1 MLRGNAQVNVA
12 VYRILCQLLT
22 LVAIAQIL
30 VWILHNRTVM
40 LSISVSSFS
49 PSKTSHLLSQ
59 SANSSNAL
67 PVDLDVKSHSR
78 FRQVFTDSLS
88 VPTLVRSKIARPKMP
103 ASLTL
108 NELSRKIH
116 RKLFQYQEEPD
127 EFDGQ
132 GIDYFSM
139 PTMSMKP
146 LYPAQLSNVPTN
158 NIAPTALQN
167 EPLFNTQSLS
177 PEYPMYPTVTMG
189 THGNINDHLRP
200 DEIYALVPLSR
211 MNEFINNNQYF
222 DDPLTRQPAAG
233 PDTQFDLG
241 ANPIGPATNR
251 LPFSSQFWE
260 NIEDLFLVLVR
271 TALKTLTV
279 VLRGLLFLLGTA
291 GASRIA
297 DMALKS
303 VLSPEDIVNI
313 RGAGNTLDFI
323 IHYIESSE
331 RLII

>member
-1 MLRGNAQVNVA
+1 MLRKNSQVNVA
-12 VYRILCQLLT
+12 VYRVLCQFLT
-22 LVAIAQIL
+22 LLAIAQIL
-30 VWILHNRTVM
+30 VWVLHNRTVM

-49 PSKTSHLLSQ
+49 PSKTSHFSSQ
-59 SANSSNAL
+59 STNSSNAV
-67 PVDLDVKSHSR
+67 PVDSDVKSNSR
-78 FRQVFTDSLS
+78 FRQVFTDRLS
-88 VPTLVRSKIARPKMP
+88 VPTPVRSKNARPSTS

-108 NELSRKIH
+108 NEFSRKIH
-116 RKLFQYQEEPD
+116 RKLFQYQEEPY

-132 GIDYFSM
+132 TLDYFST

-146 LYPAQLSNVPTN
+146 VFPAHMSNAPTN
-158 NIAPTALQN
+158 DIAPTALQN
-167 EPLFNTQSLS
+167 EPLFNTQSPS
-177 PEYPMYPTVTMG
+177 AEYPMYPIVTMG
-189 THGNINDHLRP
+189 TQGHFNDHLRP

-211 MNEFINNNQYF
+211 MNEFMNNQYF

-233 PDTQFDLG
+233 PNDGFNLG

-297 DMALKS
+297 DVALKS
-303 VLSPEDIVNI
+303 VLTPEDIVNI